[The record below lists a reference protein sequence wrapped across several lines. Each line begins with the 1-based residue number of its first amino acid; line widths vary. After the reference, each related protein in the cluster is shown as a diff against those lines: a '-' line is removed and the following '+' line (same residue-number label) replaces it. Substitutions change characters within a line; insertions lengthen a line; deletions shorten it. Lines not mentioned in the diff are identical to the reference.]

1 MSEDR
6 KRVMYVLEER
16 DEVVDFP
23 KVYEKLTGEK
33 YDESVQKEIE
43 EIKEIDLGEYIVKI
57 TYSGNG
63 KLDIDVFDQLGE
75 QIEGIYISNDIY

>member
-1 MSEDR
+1 MSKDR

-16 DEVVDFP
+16 DEVLDFS

-43 EIKEIDLGEYIVKI
+43 FINQNRDE
-57 TYSGNG
+57 
-63 KLDIDVFDQLGE
+63 
-75 QIEGIYISNDIY
+75 

>member
-1 MSEDR
+1 MIKGQLNRAIKSTKAFHEYQETKTKMSSKDR

-16 DEVVDFP
+16 DEIIDFA

-43 EIKEIDLGEYIVKI
+43 EVK
-57 TYSGNG
+57 N
-63 KLDIDVFDQLGE
+63 KQRR
-75 QIEGIYISNDIY
+75 

>member
-1 MSEDR
+1 MSKDR

-16 DEVVDFP
+16 DEVLDFS

-43 EIKEIDLGEYIVKI
+43 KIKNQNKDE
-57 TYSGNG
+57 
-63 KLDIDVFDQLGE
+63 
-75 QIEGIYISNDIY
+75 

>member
-1 MSEDR
+1 MSKDR

-16 DEVVDFP
+16 DEIIDFA

-43 EIKEIDLGEYIVKI
+43 EVK
-57 TYSGNG
+57 N
-63 KLDIDVFDQLGE
+63 KQR
-75 QIEGIYISNDIY
+75 